1 MLRKLFPG
9 GADNSPYRSFKL
21 VLIAE
26 GYRATEMSAFIGD
39 CVDTVE
45 GLFAVSPFGLTR
57 ARPWWLTVYAGF
69 VASAQSG
76 PAVNTVAA
84 ANRTAFE
91 SSLTTATGVL
101 ALNQN
106 KVNAWVAGES
116 LLVESV
122 ATPLQQFVTL
132 GDLSTGR
139 SGTLL
144 AFLLPSIA
152 GQPAGGEVEV
162 FPGGPADVHYIAVS
176 KDGFYQQAISRTIAR
191 LLGLGD
197 EFELAGAANLA
208 PADQA
213 ARAMVRFPF
222 NLDVFATTPP
232 SPLDGTSKWYPLSGI
247 FDRTVLGGVHA
258 KANPANPDLTLDS
271 PPARHN
277 RIEFWEGGGG
287 YRTGVWRSAHDC
299 LMRRRIGDPALPV
312 RTGRVPFCPAC
323 HHHLRCVIE

>member
-26 GYRATEMSAFIGD
+26 GYLATEVSAFIGD

-45 GLFAVSPFGLTR
+45 ALFAVSPFGLTR

-132 GDLSTGR
+132 GDLSAGR

-213 ARAMVRFPF
+213 AR
-222 NLDVFATTPP
+222 
-232 SPLDGTSKWYPLSGI
+232 
-247 FDRTVLGGVHA
+247 
-258 KANPANPDLTLDS
+258 
-271 PPARHN
+271 
-277 RIEFWEGGGG
+277 
-287 YRTGVWRSAHDC
+287 
-299 LMRRRIGDPALPV
+299 
-312 RTGRVPFCPAC
+312 
-323 HHHLRCVIE
+323 